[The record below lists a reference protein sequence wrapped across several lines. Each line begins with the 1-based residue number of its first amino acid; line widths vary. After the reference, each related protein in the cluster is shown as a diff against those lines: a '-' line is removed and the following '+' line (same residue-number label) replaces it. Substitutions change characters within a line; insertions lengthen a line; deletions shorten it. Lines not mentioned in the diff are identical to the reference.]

1 MNLSDFL
8 AREELRETLDRRIE
22 SDDAA
27 LHEAFQLA
35 AEHHEN
41 DGADRLRA
49 WAIERHES

>member
-1 MNLSDFL
+1 MTVSDFL
-8 AREELRETLDRRIE
+8 AREELRETLDRRVE
-22 SDDAA
+22 SDDDA

-49 WAIERHES
+49 FALEKYT

>member
-1 MNLSDFL
+1 MKVHEFL
-8 AREELRETLDRRIE
+8 DNFDTRDALDRRIE
-22 SDDAA
+22 SDDDA

-49 WAIERHES
+49 FALEKYT